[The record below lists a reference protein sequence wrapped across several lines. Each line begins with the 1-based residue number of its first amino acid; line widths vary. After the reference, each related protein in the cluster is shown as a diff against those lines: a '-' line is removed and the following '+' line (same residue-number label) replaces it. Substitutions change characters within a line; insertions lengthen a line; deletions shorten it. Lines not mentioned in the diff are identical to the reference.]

1 MIYAWNHMLLPSRA
15 STSFLLGI
23 YPELEIDFSQ
33 VSMPSRASTSFLR
46 LVRHDEFEEVKMCVN
61 ALTGLYLISTAEQG
75 GPWTN
80 WERCVNAL
88 TGLYLISTPQKS
100 KVMSLDVELGVNALT
115 GLYLISTG
123 YQDIS

>member
-1 MIYAWNHMLLPSRA
+1 MLLPSRA

-61 ALTGLYLISTAEQG
+61 ALTGLYLIST
-75 GPWTN
+75 
-80 WERCVNAL
+80 
-88 TGLYLISTPQKS
+88 PQKS